1 MSSIWSNV
9 PITCLAWVGHNYL
22 MAGQGQALLLLD
34 KYGKVWD
41 RHEVFRGSSVHQ
53 IHGDSREGSRWLVAG
68 SKSCALV
75 TVRDNKLCMEVE
87 EQILSDWIMHCLVLD
102 TVYILT
108 AHNRLVVAD
117 RVLGKRK
124 AFAEA
129 KTGPC
134 ILYSGI
140 LVESSVDLPLVMAG
154 TVTGEV
160 LVWRS
165 DTGEELHRLGL

>member
-102 TVYILT
+102 TVYLLT
-108 AHNRLVVAD
+108 AHNRLTGSWVK
-117 RVLGKRK
+117 GKPSLK
-124 AFAEA
+124 P
-129 KTGPC
+129 K
-134 ILYSGI
+134 L
-140 LVESSVDLPLVMAG
+140 
-154 TVTGEV
+154 V
-160 LVWRS
+160 LVFCTVACWWNPAW
-165 DTGEELHRLGL
+165 TCPL